1 MNQAIAL
8 DAPSDRL
15 EQAGL
20 FALFGVAGAVLF
32 SIAIAQILLTLVV
45 LCWVGVLVARH
56 ERVDVPVFFWPLVAY
71 AGVTLVSAVF
81 SPEPR
86 VSLVDCKQLVLFLIV
101 PLVYRLVTG
110 QRATIMITVI
120 LSFAAAA

>member
-1 MNQAIAL
+1 MNHAIAL

-56 ERVDVPVFFWPLVAY
+56 ERVDVPVFFCPLVPY

-86 VSLVDCKQLVLFLIV
+86 VSPIDSHHLILFLLL
-101 PLVYRLVTG
+101 P
-110 QRATIMITVI
+110 
-120 LSFAAAA
+120 